1 MSFESWISLLQF
13 GAKNDQFNQLHQK
26 LQYNL
31 VINVIVLPILI
42 ILIEILVG
50 YDHLREPNHAWWV
63 SLSSVRTS
71 LFNKGK
77 EFVKWFKDVQC
88 TISSTEQWINEGSL
102 RCSISV
108 SVCFDTNYQHKI
120 CIKIWKN
127 FIIMINIAD
136 TSRKV
141 IKNQIFCYKHV

>member
-26 LQYNL
+26 LQFNL

-42 ILIEILVG
+42 ILIEIWVG
-50 YDHLREPNHAWWV
+50 YHHLEEPNHAWWV

-102 RCSISV
+102 RCSISRDILVLNWWFLNWTELEYLKDVWCEEV
-108 SVCFDTNYQHKI
+108 SVCALILMFEILT
-120 CIKIWKN
+120 
-127 FIIMINIAD
+127 
-136 TSRKV
+136 
-141 IKNQIFCYKHV
+141 